1 MSISIL
7 LIQQTYYASF
17 LQQYQLRFPKKI
29 LRSRKH
35 DLKTTHIT
43 FQGFHVHFNTCPKT
57 IFLKSA
63 A

>member
-1 MSISIL
+1 MPHSYSNINSDF
-7 LIQQTYYASF
+7 S
-17 LQQYQLRFPKKI
+17 KKI

-43 FQGFHVHFNTCPKT
+43 FQGFHVQFNTCPET